1 MLGKFA
7 AIVGPVLM
15 GLTGSMAKKL
25 LLLPPMPT
33 EAQIIATGLTATRLS
48 IVSVIVLFIAG
59 GVLFYFVDEEKGK
72 KQLEQLDSD
81 ALKAFATMGLT
92 YGITPAAARSAS

>member
-15 GLTGSMAKKL
+15 GLTGSMAKK

-72 KQLEQLDSD
+72 KQLEHLDSD
-81 ALKAFATMGLT
+81 ALKAFAAMGLT

>member
-1 MLGKFA
+1 
-7 AIVGPVLM
+7 
-15 GLTGSMAKKL
+15 
-25 LLLPPMPT
+25 MPT

-72 KQLEQLDSD
+72 KQLEQLGS
-81 ALKAFATMGLT
+81 
-92 YGITPAAARSAS
+92 P